1 MKTEDLQAQG
11 LSEEQIKFV
20 MAENGK
26 DINRE
31 KNRADGYKTQL
42 DEAKSSLKAFEGVD
56 VKDLQGKV
64 TQLTADLA
72 AKETEYAQK
81 LADRDFTD
89 LVGKYAA
96 EYKAHDV
103 KAVMPFLDTEKL
115 KASKNQD
122 ADIKAAFEGL
132 KKDQSYLFNDPTC
145 VVFPMAHCG
154 VFGTNNR
161 NKGCNYR
168 GLTLQ
173 KSDWGKIKDYL

>member
-1 MKTEDLQAQG
+1 MKTEDLKAQG
-11 LSEEQIKFV
+11 LTDEQVAFV

-31 KNRADGYKTQL
+31 KAKADGYKTQL
-42 DEAKSSLKAFEGVD
+42 DEAKTSLKAFDGVD

-132 KKDQSYLFNDPTC
+132 KKDQSYLFNDPTVPR
-145 VVFPMAHCG
+145 VVGSTSGADQKNDTTKTQANEALRSL
-154 VFGTNNR
+154 FGHNT
-161 NKGCNYR
+161 
-168 GLTLQ
+168 
-173 KSDWGKIKDYL
+173 

>member
-1 MKTEDLQAQG
+1 MKREFLEG
-11 LSEEQIKFV
+11 LGLEKGVIDQI
-20 MAENGK
+20 MDENGK

-31 KNRADGYKTQL
+31 KNRADTYKTQL
-42 DEAKSSLKAFEGVD
+42 DDAKTSLKAFEGVD

-115 KASKNQD
+115 KSSKNQD

-132 KKDQSYLFNDPTC
+132 KKDQSYLFNDPTVPR
-145 VVFPMAHCG
+145 VVGSTSGADQKNDTAKTQANEALRSL
-154 VFGTNNR
+154 FGHNT
-161 NKGCNYR
+161 
-168 GLTLQ
+168 
-173 KSDWGKIKDYL
+173 

>member
-1 MKTEDLQAQG
+1 MKTEDLKAQG
-11 LSEEQIKFV
+11 LTDEQVAFV

-31 KNRADGYKTQL
+31 KTKADGYKTQL
-42 DEAKSSLKAFEGVD
+42 DEAKTSLKAFEGVD

-81 LADRDFTD
+81 LADRDFID

-132 KKDQSYLFNDPTC
+132 KKDQSYLFNDPTVPR
-145 VVFPMAHCG
+145 VVGSTSGADQKNDTTKTQANEALRSL
-154 VFGTNNR
+154 FGHNT
-161 NKGCNYR
+161 
-168 GLTLQ
+168 
-173 KSDWGKIKDYL
+173 

>member
-1 MKTEDLQAQG
+1 MKTEDLQAKG
-11 LSEEQIKFV
+11 LTEEQIAFV

-26 DINRE
+26 DVTRE
-31 KNRADGYKTQL
+31 KNRADNYKNQL
-42 DEAKSSLKAFEGVD
+42 DDAKTSLKAFEGVD

-72 AKETEYAQK
+72 AKEAEYTQK

-89 LVGKYAA
+89 LVGRYAA

-132 KKDQSYLFNDPTC
+132 KKDQSYLFNDPSVPR
-145 VVFPMAHCG
+145 VVGSTSGADQKNDTAKTQANEALRSL
-154 VFGTNNR
+154 FGHNT
-161 NKGCNYR
+161 
-168 GLTLQ
+168 
-173 KSDWGKIKDYL
+173 

>member
-1 MKTEDLQAQG
+1 MKTEDLQAKG
-11 LSEEQIKFV
+11 LTEEQIAFV

-26 DINRE
+26 DVTRE
-31 KNRADGYKTQL
+31 KNRADNYKTQL
-42 DEAKSSLKAFEGVD
+42 DEAKASLKAFEGVD

-72 AKETEYAQK
+72 AKETEYAKK
-81 LADRDFTD
+81 LADRDFSD

-132 KKDQSYLFNDPTC
+132 KKEQSYLFNDPSVPRVIGSTSG
-145 VVFPMAHCG
+145 ADQNNDSKSTKANEALRSL
-154 VFGTNNR
+154 FGHN
-161 NKGCNYR
+161 
-168 GLTLQ
+168 
-173 KSDWGKIKDYL
+173 S